1 MCCKLCKTL
10 EMVDVF
16 IKRCLCGKATPS
28 FGEAGG
34 KAVCCKRCKLGV
46 LQLPAQWSSNDN
58 HQVVAEV
65 SNSSP
70 TTSCSYIRSWLATRP
85 KNATTY
91 SCNEVDLDVIRA
103 ALRCRLVTQR
113 LPTALQMSLAREFG
127 GFDVWL
133 TSRGCTDRN
142 ARLALSKCMAVLLVC
157 RETSARIPPSS

>member
-1 MCCKLCKTL
+1 MIHCTCSYIVFSLPQIGKKMSSGCVMWIGKKCMLHSLSTSASFNSQHNGAPLKTTKL
-10 EMVDVF
+10 F
-16 IKRCLCGKATPS
+16 
-28 FGEAGG
+28 
-34 KAVCCKRCKLGV
+34 
-46 LQLPAQWSSNDN
+46 
-58 HQVVAEV
+58 AEV
-65 SNSSP
+65 SKPSP